1 MREIVFD
8 TETTGLSPLN
18 GDRLVEIGCVE
29 IVNRVETGR
38 TYHAYFHPD
47 RDMPMEA
54 ERVHGLSITFLS
66 DKPRFHESVE
76 DLLEFIGD
84 APLVAHNAAFD
95 FGFLN
100 AELERCGRPIV
111 DMQRM
116 VDTLAIART
125 RHPGAKH
132 SLDALCTRYGI
143 DRSHRVKHG
152 ALLDAQ
158 LLAQLY
164 VELTGGRQIGLGLA
178 DSAVPIIAETTVAD
192 IVAAPATRPIR
203 VPRPHG
209 ASADELE
216 RHQSFVATL
225 VNPVWATLAPA
236 VDVPGGQA

>member
-8 TETTGLSPLN
+8 TETTGLSPSN
-18 GDRLVEIGCVE
+18 GDRLVEIGCIE
-29 IVNRVETGR
+29 LVNKVETGA

-66 DKPRFHESVE
+66 DKPRFHETVE
-76 DLLEFIGD
+76 DLLAFLGD
-84 APLVAHNAAFD
+84 SPLIAHNASFD

-100 AELERCGRPIV
+100 AEMTRCERPIV
-111 DMQRM
+111 SLDRM
-116 VDTLAIART
+116 IDTLAIART

-178 DSAVPIIAETTVAD
+178 DSAATSAVPT
-192 IVAAPATRPIR
+192 IVAGSDAAPIARAVR
-203 VPRPHG
+203 APRPH
-209 ASADELE
+209 AANSVEIE
-216 RHQSFVATL
+216 RHKAFVATL
-225 VNPVWATLAPA
+225 MNPVWASIGPA